1 MNKEYKEM
9 LSELHFSEEQKENM
23 VDRLMRAQL
32 EPVQTPKRR
41 RPVKRAVAA
50 VLAAAVVLTMG
61 AGAAYSG
68 LASDAFAAIFGT
80 EQTEIMDKIGKPIG
94 VSDTDNGITVT
105 ADAIIGDAHNLNVV
119 FTLTRDDGTA
129 WNLTDD
135 KNLLFGNFDLQM
147 RRLGGSHGGAWFVD
161 EDPNDDQIQFV
172 LQNTIDDG
180 EIPMGS
186 AKAVLEDLSI
196 YNAQTGEQETLIPG
210 KWTLRFDLQYEDSS
224 VELLS
229 SPVQVSTD
237 AGMATIEEVKL
248 SPVGFRVSGRY
259 DALNQDT
266 QQMADN
272 YQAESGREPDDSP
285 FRRMRDVSVVM
296 NLKNGE
302 TVNLSDCAGGSASL
316 SDKTF
321 TLSGCFEDAIYD
333 LSDIQSVTVQ
343 GITLPVAVE

>member
-1 MNKEYKEM
+1 MNKEYKDM
-9 LSELHFSEEQKENM
+9 LSELHFSEEQKDRM
-23 VDRLMRAQL
+23 VDRLMHAQL

-41 RPVKRAVAA
+41 RPIKRAVAA

-61 AGAAYSG
+61 AGAAYTG
-68 LASDAFAAIFGT
+68 LASDAFSAIFGT
-80 EQTEIMDKIGKPIG
+80 EQTEIIDKIGKPIG

-129 WNLTDD
+129 WNISDD
-135 KNLLFGNFDLQM
+135 KNLSFDQM
-147 RRLGGSHGGAWFVD
+147 DLELRRLGGSHGGAWFVD
-161 EDPNDDQIQFV
+161 EDPSDNQIQFV

-180 EIPMGS
+180 EIPMGT

-196 YNAQTGEQETLIPG
+196 YNAETGEQETLIQG

-229 SPVQVSTD
+229 NPVQVSTD
-237 AGMATIEEVKL
+237 AGTATIEEVKL
-248 SPVGFRVSGRY
+248 SPVGFRVSGFY
-259 DALNQDT
+259 DAFNRDT

-272 YQAESGREPDDSP
+272 YEAQSGREPDDSP

-302 TVNLSDCAGGSASL
+302 TINLSDYAGGSASL

-321 TLSGCFEDAIYD
+321 TLSGCFENAIYD
-333 LSDIQSVTVQ
+333 LADVQSVTIGDV
-343 GITLPVAVE
+343 TLPVTVG